1 MRNFESLKAEYM
13 ATMTENDR
21 LKKFMDIQGMKVDS
35 FVLERLE
42 LVKKNKEEDDKR
54 KQAELEA
61 EALRIRLEKEA
72 TIVIP

>member
-1 MRNFESLKAEYM
+1 MRNLESLKAEYM

-61 EALRIRLEKEA
+61 EALRVRFEKEA